1 VNIFESTGSAPGG
14 ARHATMTGL
23 KNEMSLP
30 RPARVIP
37 SVRALS
43 ARALSTPEPFVRL
56 FTRRVQQEGALDLT
70 QGDYKNADF
79 KPHPEVV
86 RAAQRITRNTVHS
99 YGPAVG
105 RMDVRSEV
113 AEFFNRDGLFD
124 YPDSEV
130 RFLPDEV
137 LFTPGTRSGLA
148 FVLEVLGADGSGVV
162 VPRPSW
168 EYDWFVER
176 AGKKVVE
183 LPTSAPDFL
192 PDPEELAWLLG
203 QGGISSVILNNPHNP
218 TGRVYPR
225 ALVEELVGVAA
236 KHRCYVLYDS
246 VYQRLDYVGWF
257 VNPAF
262 ARPEWRDWVVSLS
275 GLSKMDMFGAST
287 GTRACWLVIS
297 DQIRSDGVRARE
309 ILANLSAWLVATPST
324 LAQDWALAALQS
336 PLAALRRPSPY
347 MRERRDFMAR
357 AADELAPLG
366 VERTDFGGTF
376 YSPLAFPG
384 LVGEPFDR
392 LRNGI
397 HEKAVVKDS
406 VDAFEFL
413 LSGGVGGIPFAAF
426 AGGGE
431 SAGRYGT
438 WQRLSYGSKDVK
450 ERAVFVDRVRTR
462 IAKQG
467 RLGASAPAAAAS
479 RPPAPQDAV
488 WESVCTAD
496 GYDALEG
503 LDPKEFAAVRRRFLD
518 APRGETL
525 RLTGTKHPDSTA
537 HRAEQL
543 GRALR
548 TAPDGA
554 PDRARLALTHLE
566 WNPLM
571 EARSEYEESLAD
583 LRGPC
588 SEVLLD
594 MEGRQVSPEWLDL
607 PEKVVLALLRYGIVP
622 GEDRHLL
629 FRVPNPFIEQDEEKV
644 AKILAC
650 VARANVLFLLAC
662 ERLGIVPSQ
671 NAIYEITVP
680 QVNSTTEIGAVV
692 KIGTLYLQAV
702 EGLFGGSPERRDAFL
717 VERVP
722 EARRGELLA
731 RVARVRLVPLCEN
744 VGALARLPDL
754 LEAFYL
760 ALERGLEVEGLPT
773 PAIFRTAFDRPE
785 ATVRVFVAMSDT
797 AEQSGKL
804 ATDAA
809 CALAVSGREEAERRL
824 ATHARRVGEP
834 PPSVTFLIGAGRAG
848 FRGGLDPTHPGVLRQ
863 FARADG
869 VTLQGIRADAPEEAA
884 RLASAFRAEVAARAR
899 DRGLPL
905 PAADAESLSR
915 LLEGGVKAHTETL
928 LRIAP
933 LLAPFGSLVPQTRV
947 RIRATGSVNYGRSI
961 PTYPEE
967 WGGGKALPDNRD
979 LRDAWPEGVTLPRA
993 IIYNLACTTL
1003 GLPAVTSD
1011 LAVLDRR
1018 AAVLLD
1024 RHAPGYR
1031 EIVASELPCFV
1042 KESAALVFGR
1052 KLAETTARRC
1062 QRAAA
1067 ALWVDAR
1074 TREEL
1079 VAPTCLFAMEYL
1091 RYLAEDSESWDET
1104 KEHESQTTR
1113 EEELI
1118 RETSSVAFAALCTE
1132 RPGDRWPVLQTLV
1145 DAEDA
1150 SRLLLAR
1157 ELTLEEK
1164 REFVDLRIE
1173 GWLRTLSDALAP
1185 ELRREWSRLRELGQD
1200 ELTLD
1205 AIQRLVALEGLRG
1218 SRGA

>member
-1 VNIFESTGSAPGG
+1 MSPASTRAP
-14 ARHATMTGL
+14 
-23 KNEMSLP
+23 
-30 RPARVIP
+30 RV
-37 SVRALS
+37 LS
-43 ARALSTPEPFVRL
+43 ARALATPEPYVRL
-56 FTRRVQQEGALDLT
+56 FARRVQQEGALDLT

-113 AEFFNRDGLFD
+113 AEFFNRDGLLD

-137 LFTPGTRSGLA
+137 LFTPGTRAGLA
-148 FVLEVLGADGSGVV
+148 FVLEVLGEDGSGVV

-168 EYDWFVER
+168 EYDWFIER

-183 LPTSAPDFL
+183 LPSSGPEFL
-192 PDPEELAWLLG
+192 PDPVQLDRLLAG
-203 QGGISSVILNNPHNP
+203 GGISSVILNNPHNP

-225 ALVEELVGVAA
+225 ALVEEIVRVAVR
-236 KHRCYVLYDS
+236 HRAYVLYDS

-262 ARPEWRDWVVSLS
+262 ADPEWRDWVVTLS

-287 GTRACWLVIS
+287 GARACWMVLS
-297 DQIRSDGVRARE
+297 DEIRVNGVKARD

-357 AADELAPLG
+357 AADELASLG

-392 LRNGI
+392 LRHGI
-397 HEKAVVKDS
+397 REKAVVRDS
-406 VDAFEFL
+406 VDAFEYL
-413 LSGGVGGIPFAAF
+413 LAGGVGGIPFVAF
-426 AGGGE
+426 AGGAKG
-431 SAGRYGT
+431 AARYGT

-450 ERAVFVDRVRTR
+450 ELAVFIDRVRATLT
-462 IAKQG
+462 KQA
-467 RLGASAPAAAAS
+467 RLGSSAPADLG
-479 RPPAPQDAV
+479 PAPAAHDGV
-488 WESVCTAD
+488 WESVCTA
-496 GYDALEG
+496 GRYDAIDT
-503 LDPKEFAAVRRRFLD
+503 LDPAAFAAARQRFLRD
-518 APRGETL
+518 PRLESL

-543 GRALR
+543 ARALD
-548 TAPDGA
+548 AAGEDPPGQA
-554 PDRARLALTHLE
+554 RAALTHLE

-571 EARSEYEESLAD
+571 EAHLEFEESIRD

-594 MEGRQVSPEWLDL
+594 LEGRQISPDWLEV
-607 PEKVVLALLRYGIVP
+607 PEKVVLALLRHGIVP

-644 AKILAC
+644 SKILAS
-650 VARANVLFLLAC
+650 VARANVLFQLAC
-662 ERLGIVPSQ
+662 ERVGHEPAQ
-671 NAIYEITVP
+671 NAIHELTIP
-680 QVNSTTEIGAVV
+680 QVNSSAEIGAVV
-692 KIGTLYLQAV
+692 KVGSLYRKAAAALFQ
-702 EGLFGGSPERRDAFL
+702 EGEAKDAFL
-717 VERVP
+717 CARVP
-722 EARRGELLA
+722 EARRAALVE
-731 RVARVRLVPLCEN
+731 RVSRVRLVPLCEN

-760 ALERGLEVEGLPT
+760 ALERGIGAEDLPT
-773 PAIFRTAFDRPE
+773 PATFRTAFARRE

-797 AEQSGKL
+797 AEQSGKI
-804 ATDAA
+804 ATDS
-809 CALAVSGREEAERRL
+809 ALALALAGRDEAERRL
-824 ATHARRVGEP
+824 AAHALRVGEP
-834 PPSVTFLIGAGRAG
+834 APSVTFLIGAGRAG
-848 FRGGLDPTHPGVLRQ
+848 FRGGFDPAHPGVLRQ

-869 VTLQGIRADAPEEAA
+869 VTVQGIRADSPTETA
-884 RLASAFRAEVAARAR
+884 RLAQAFRAEVKQHADEPR
-899 DRGLPL
+899 
-905 PAADAESLSR
+905 PALATSDAESLTK
-915 LLEGGVKAHTETL
+915 LLEAGVKAHTETL

-967 WGGGKALPDNRD
+967 WGGGRTLPDNRD

-993 IIYNLACTTL
+993 IVYNLACTTL

-1011 LAVLDRR
+1011 LVALDRR

-1042 KESAALVFGR
+1042 RESAGLVFGR
-1052 KLAETTARRC
+1052 RLADTAARRC

-1067 ALWVDAR
+1067 ALWIDAR
-1074 TREEL
+1074 PRQEL

-1113 EEELI
+1113 EEELV
-1118 RETSSVAFAALCTE
+1118 RETSSIAFASLCAE
-1132 RPGDRWPVLQTLV
+1132 RPGDRWPVLQALV

-1150 SRLLLAR
+1150 ARLLLAR

-1173 GWLRTLSDALAP
+1173 GWLRTLADSLAP
-1185 ELRREWSRLRELGQD
+1185 ELRREWARLRELSKD

-1205 AIQRLVALEGLRG
+1205 AIRRLIALEKLRG
-1218 SRGA
+1218 SVGA

>member
-1 VNIFESTGSAPGG
+1 MNPVQAP
-14 ARHATMTGL
+14 
-23 KNEMSLP
+23 
-30 RPARVIP
+30 
-37 SVRALS
+37 RALS
-43 ARALSTPEPFVRL
+43 RRALATPEPYVR
-56 FTRRVQQEGALDLT
+56 FFARRVQQEGALDLT

-113 AEFFNRDGLFD
+113 AEFFNRDGLLD

-137 LFTPGTRSGLA
+137 LFTPGTRAGLA
-148 FVLEVLGADGSGVV
+148 FVLEVLGEDGSGVV

-176 AGKKVVE
+176 AGKRVVE
-183 LPTSAPDFL
+183 LPTTPPEFL
-192 PDPEELAWLLG
+192 PDPQELDRILSK
-203 QGGISSVILNNPHNP
+203 GGVSSVILNNPHNP

-225 ALVEELVGVAA
+225 ELVEDVVRVAV
-236 KHRCYVLYDS
+236 KHRAYVLYDS

-262 ARPEWRDWVVSLS
+262 ANPEWRDWVVTLS

-287 GTRACWLVIS
+287 GARACWMVIS
-297 DQIRSDGVRARE
+297 DEVRQNGIKARE

-366 VERTDFGGTF
+366 VLRTDFGGTF

-392 LRNGI
+392 LRHGVR
-397 HEKAVVKDS
+397 EKAVVKDS
-406 VDAFEFL
+406 VDAFEL
-413 LSGGVGGIPFAAF
+413 LLAGGVGGIPFVAF
-426 AGGGE
+426 AGGEKG
-431 SAGRYGT
+431 AGLFGT

-450 ERAVFVDRVRTR
+450 ELAVFIDRVRATLE
-462 IAKQG
+462 KQA
-467 RLGASAPAAAAS
+467 RLGSSAPADLAPLAS
-479 RPPAPQDAV
+479 GHEGV
-488 WESVCTAD
+488 WESVCTAER
-496 GYDALEG
+496 YDALDG
-503 LDPKEFAAVRRRFLD
+503 IDAKTFAAARKRFL
-518 APRGETL
+518 ANPRHEAL

-537 HRAEQL
+537 HRREQL
-543 GRALR
+543 ERALR
-548 TAPDGA
+548 AAVGA
-554 PDRARLALTHLE
+554 ADLVRAALTHLE

-571 EARSEYEESLAD
+571 EARLEFEESIRD
-583 LRGPC
+583 LLGPC

-594 MEGRQVSPEWLDL
+594 LEGRQISPDWLDV
-607 PEKVVLALLRYGIVP
+607 PEKVVLALLRHGVVP

-644 AKILAC
+644 SKILAS
-650 VARANVLFLLAC
+650 VARANALFHLAC
-662 ERLGIVPSQ
+662 ERAGFEPKR
-671 NAIYEITVP
+671 NAIHELTVP
-680 QVNSTTEIGAVV
+680 QVNSTAEIGAVV
-692 KIGTLYLQAV
+692 KVGTLYRKAAAA
-702 EGLFGGSPERRDAFL
+702 LFAGGEARDEFLCRRVD
-717 VERVP
+717 
-722 EARRGELLA
+722 EARRAEMLD
-731 RVARVRLVPLCEN
+731 RVLRVRLVPLCEN

-760 ALERGLEVEGLPT
+760 ALERGAGAEDLPT
-773 PAIFRTAFDRPE
+773 PASFRTSFTVRE

-797 AEQSGKL
+797 AEQSGKI
-804 ATDAA
+804 ATDS
-809 CALAVSGREEAERRL
+809 ALALALAGREEAERRL
-824 ATHARRVGEP
+824 AAHSARIGEP
-834 PPSVTFLIGAGRAG
+834 APAVTYLVGCGRAG
-848 FRGGLDPTHPGVLRQ
+848 FRGGFDPAHPGVLRQ
-863 FARADG
+863 LAKADG
-869 VTLQGIRADAPEEAA
+869 VTLQGIRADSPEAAA
-884 RLASAFRAEVAARAR
+884 RLAAAFRAEVASRAKEPR
-899 DRGLPL
+899 PVL
-905 PAADAESLSR
+905 AASDADSLVK
-915 LLEGGVKAHTETL
+915 LLEAGVKAHTETL

-961 PTYPEE
+961 PSYPEE
-967 WGGGKALPDNRD
+967 WGGGRALPDNRD

-993 IIYNLACTTL
+993 IVYNLACTTL

-1011 LAVLDRR
+1011 LVVLDRR

-1031 EIVASELPCFV
+1031 EIVASELPLFV
-1042 KESAALVFGR
+1042 REAAGLVFGR

-1074 TREEL
+1074 PREEL

-1113 EEELI
+1113 EEELV
-1118 RETSSVAFAALCTE
+1118 RETSSVAFAALCAE
-1132 RPGDRWPVLQTLV
+1132 RPGDRWPVLQSLV

-1150 SRLLLAR
+1150 ARLLLAR

-1173 GWLRTLSDALAP
+1173 GWLRTLPDTLAP
-1185 ELRREWSRLRELGQD
+1185 ELRKEWSRLRELTKD

-1205 AIQRLVALEGLRG
+1205 AIRRLIALETLRG
-1218 SRGA
+1218 SVGA

>member
-1 VNIFESTGSAPGG
+1 VGT
-14 ARHATMTGL
+14 
-23 KNEMSLP
+23 
-30 RPARVIP
+30 
-37 SVRALS
+37 LS
-43 ARALSTPEPFVRL
+43 ARALSTPEPFVRQ
-56 FTRRVQQEGALDLT
+56 FSRRVQQEGALDLT

-79 KPHPEVV
+79 APHPEVV

-105 RMDVRSEV
+105 RMDVRTEV
-113 AEFFNRDGLFD
+113 AEFFNRDGLLD
-124 YPDSEV
+124 YPGSEV
-130 RFLPDEV
+130 RFLADEV
-137 LFTPGTRSGLA
+137 IFTPGTRAGLS

-176 AGKKVVE
+176 AGKTVVE
-183 LPTSAPDFL
+183 LPTAAPGFL
-192 PDPEELAWLLG
+192 PDPGELDRLLG
-203 QGGISSVILNNPHNP
+203 RGGISSVIVNNPHNP

-225 ALVEELVGVAA
+225 QLVEDLVRVAV

-262 ARPEWRDWVVSLS
+262 ASPEWRDWVVSLS

-287 GTRACWLVIS
+287 GARACWLVIS
-297 DQIRSDGVRARE
+297 DQIRSNGVRARD
-309 ILANLSAWLVATPST
+309 ILANLAAWLVATPST

-347 MRERRDFMAR
+347 MRERRDFMAQ
-357 AADELAPLG
+357 AADDLAPLG

-392 LRNGI
+392 LRNGL
-397 HEKAVVKDS
+397 HEKAVVRDS
-406 VDAFEFL
+406 VDAFELL
-413 LSGGVGGIPFAAF
+413 LSGGVGGIPFVAF
-426 AGGGE
+426 AGGRD
-431 SAGRYGT
+431 AAARYGT

-450 ERAVFVDRVRTR
+450 ELAVFIDRVRCR
-462 IAKQG
+462 IERQG
-467 RLGASAPAAAAS
+467 RLGSSAPLPAGE
-479 RPPAPQDAV
+479 PAPGAEAALARRSRSAGDEV
-488 WESVCTAD
+488 WESVCTAS
-496 GYDALEG
+496 GYAALDG
-503 LDPKEFAAVRRRFLD
+503 LDPEAFAAARRRFLD
-518 APRGETL
+518 GPRHDAL

-543 GRALR
+543 DRALQS
-548 TAPDGA
+548 APEGS
-554 PDRARLALTHLE
+554 PDRARVALTHLE
-566 WNPLM
+566 WHPLM
-571 EARSEYEESLAD
+571 EARLEYEESIAD
-583 LRGPC
+583 LLGPC

-594 MEGRQVSPEWLDL
+594 LEGRQISPDWLEV
-607 PEKVVLALLRYGIVP
+607 PEKVVLALLRHGVVP

-629 FRVPNPFIEQDEEKV
+629 FRVPNPFIEQDEEKIS
-644 AKILAC
+644 KILAS
-650 VARANVLFLLAC
+650 VARANVLFHLAC
-662 ERLGIVPSQ
+662 ERVGVAPRQ
-671 NAIYEITVP
+671 NAIYELTVP
-680 QVNSTTEIGAVV
+680 QVNSSAEIGAVV
-692 KIGTLYLQAV
+692 KVGTLYLQAV
-702 EGLFGGSPERRDAFL
+702 AGLLDGAAEHADEFL
-717 VERVP
+717 GARVP
-722 EARRGELLA
+722 EERRAELLA
-731 RVARVRLVPLCEN
+731 RIARVRLVPLCEN
-744 VGALARLPDL
+744 VGALAHLPEL

-760 ALERGLEVEGLPT
+760 ALERGVGVADLPT
-773 PAIFRTAFDRPE
+773 PGTFRTSFERAE
-785 ATVRVFVAMSDT
+785 AVVRVFVAMSDT
-797 AEQSGKL
+797 AEQSGKV

-809 CALAVSGREEAERRL
+809 LALAVSGREEAERRL
-824 ATHARRVGEP
+824 AEHARRIGEP
-834 PPSVTFLIGAGRAG
+834 EPSVTFLIGAGRAG
-848 FRGGLDPTHPGVLRQ
+848 FRGGFDPAHPGVLRQ

-869 VTLQGIRADAPEEAA
+869 VTMQGIRADAPEEAV
-884 RLASAFRAEVAARAR
+884 RLAASFRAEWGARAAGER
-899 DRGLPL
+899 APGL
-905 PAADAESLSR
+905 PAADVDSLSR
-915 LLEGGVKAHTETL
+915 LLETGVRAHTETL

-947 RIRATGSVNYGRSI
+947 RIRATGSVSYGRSI

-967 WGGGKALPDNRD
+967 WGGGRALPDNRD

-993 IIYNLACTTL
+993 IVYNLAGTTL

-1042 KESAALVFGR
+1042 KESVALVFGR
-1052 KLAETTARRC
+1052 KLAETAARRC
-1062 QRAAA
+1062 TRAAA

-1074 TREEL
+1074 VREDL

-1104 KEHESQTTR
+1104 KEHESRTTR
-1113 EEELI
+1113 EEELV
-1118 RETSSVAFAALCTE
+1118 RETSSVAFAALCAE

-1145 DAEDA
+1145 DAEEA
-1150 SRLLLAR
+1150 PRLLLAR

-1173 GWLRTLSDALAP
+1173 GWLRTIADALAA
-1185 ELRREWSRLRELGQD
+1185 ELRREWSRLRELGKD

-1205 AIQRLVALEGLRG
+1205 AIQRLIDLEKRRG
-1218 SRGA
+1218 GRGA

>member
-1 VNIFESTGSAPGG
+1 VGS
-14 ARHATMTGL
+14 L
-23 KNEMSLP
+23 
-30 RPARVIP
+30 
-37 SVRALS
+37 SV
-43 ARALSTPEPFVRL
+43 RALSTPEPFVRL
-56 FTRRVQQEGALDLT
+56 FSRRVQQEGALDLT

-79 KPHPEVV
+79 APHPEVV

-113 AEFFNRDGLFD
+113 AEFFNRDGLLD

-137 LFTPGTRSGLA
+137 IFTPGTRAGLA

-176 AGKKVVE
+176 AGKRVVE
-183 LPTSAPDFL
+183 LPTSAPEFL
-192 PDPEELAWLLG
+192 PDPEELDRLLG
-203 QGGISSVILNNPHNP
+203 RGGVSSVILNNPHNP

-225 ALVEELVGVAA
+225 TLVEDLVRVAV
-236 KHRCYVLYDS
+236 KHRAYVLYDS

-262 ARPEWRDWVVSLS
+262 ASPEWRDWVVSLS

-287 GTRACWLVIS
+287 GARACWMVIS
-297 DQIRSDGVRARE
+297 DQIRANGVRARE

-347 MRERRDFMAR
+347 MRERRDFMAK

-397 HEKAVVKDS
+397 HEKGVVRNS
-406 VDAFEFL
+406 VDAFELL

-426 AGGGE
+426 AGGHGG
-431 SAGRYGT
+431 AARYGT

-450 ERAVFVDRVRTR
+450 ELAVFIDRVRTR
-462 IAKQG
+462 ITNQG
-467 RLGASAPAAAAS
+467 RLGSSAP
-479 RPPAPQDAV
+479 PPDGGPTLGGKPAPVAAPARTPQDDV
-488 WESVCTAD
+488 WESVCTAE
-496 GYDALEG
+496 GYGALDD
-503 LDPKEFAAVRRRFLD
+503 LDPKAFAAARRRFLED
-518 APRGETL
+518 PRHEAL

-543 GRALR
+543 DRALR
-548 TAPDGA
+548 AAPESA
-554 PDRARLALTHLE
+554 PDRARIALTHLE
-566 WNPLM
+566 WHPLM
-571 EARSEYEESLAD
+571 EARLEYEESVAD
-583 LRGPC
+583 LLGPC
-588 SEVLLD
+588 GEVLLD
-594 MEGRQVSPEWLDL
+594 LEGRQISPDWLEV
-607 PEKVVLALLRYGIVP
+607 PERVVLALLRQGIVP

-644 AKILAC
+644 SKILAS

-662 ERLGIVPSQ
+662 ERVGIAPNQ
-671 NAIYEITVP
+671 NAIHEITVP
-680 QVNSTTEIGAVV
+680 QVNSTAEIGAVV

-702 EGLFGGSPERRDAFL
+702 AGLLDGPAELVDAFL
-717 VERVP
+717 GGRVP
-722 EARRGELLA
+722 KARRAELLA

-744 VGALARLPDL
+744 VGALAHLADL

-760 ALERGLEVEGLPT
+760 ALERGLGVADLPT
-773 PAIFRTAFDRPE
+773 PATFRTSFDRPE
-785 ATVRVFVAMSDT
+785 AVVRVFVAMSDT
-797 AEQSGKL
+797 AEQSGKI

-809 CALAVSGREEAERRL
+809 LALALAGREEAERRL
-824 ATHARRVGEP
+824 AVHARRLGEP
-834 PPSVTFLIGAGRAG
+834 APSVTFLIGAGRAG
-848 FRGGLDPTHPGVLRQ
+848 FRGGFEPAHPGVLRQ

-869 VTLQGIRADAPEEAA
+869 VTMQGIRVDAPEEAA
-884 RLASAFRAEVAARAR
+884 RLAAAFRAEVAARTAAK
-899 DRGLPL
+899 DRGPAA

-915 LLEGGVKAHTETL
+915 LLEAGVKAHTETL
-928 LRIAP
+928 LRIAA
-933 LLAPFGSLVPQTRV
+933 LVAPFGSLVPQTRV
-947 RIRATGSVNYGRSI
+947 RTRATGSANYGRSI
-961 PTYPEE
+961 PAYPEE
-967 WGGGKALPDNRD
+967 WGGGKVLPDNRE

-993 IIYNLACTTL
+993 IVYNLACTTL

-1011 LAVLDRR
+1011 LGVLDRR

-1062 QRAAA
+1062 LRAAA

-1074 TREEL
+1074 TREDL

-1104 KEHESQTTR
+1104 KEHESRTTR

-1118 RETSSVAFAALCTE
+1118 RETSSVAFVALCAE

-1145 DAEDA
+1145 DAEEA

-1173 GWLRTLSDALAP
+1173 GWLRTLPDVLST

-1205 AIQRLVALEGLRG
+1205 AIQRLIALEKVRG

>member
-1 VNIFESTGSAPGG
+1 
-14 ARHATMTGL
+14 
-23 KNEMSLP
+23 
-30 RPARVIP
+30 
-37 SVRALS
+37 VRFFA
-43 ARALSTPEPFVRL
+43 
-56 FTRRVQQEGALDLT
+56 RRVQQEGALDLT

-79 KPHPEVV
+79 APHPEVV

-113 AEFFNRDGLFD
+113 AEFFNRDGLLD

-137 LFTPGTRSGLA
+137 IFTPGTRAGLA

-183 LPTSAPDFL
+183 LPTEAPEFL
-192 PDPEELAWLLG
+192 PDPEALERLLRK
-203 QGGISSVILNNPHNP
+203 GGISSVILNNPHNP

-225 ALVEELVGVAA
+225 ALVEDLVRVAV
-236 KHRCYVLYDS
+236 KHRAYVLYDS

-262 ARPEWRDWVVSLS
+262 AHPEWRDWVVSLS

-287 GTRACWLVIS
+287 GARACWLVIS
-297 DQIRSDGVRARE
+297 DQIRANGVRARE

-336 PLAALRRPSPY
+336 PLASLRRPSPY
-347 MRERRDFMAR
+347 MRERRDFMVQ
-357 AADELAPLG
+357 AADELRPLG

-392 LRNGI
+392 LRNGV

-426 AGGGE
+426 AGGRDGA
-431 SAGRYGT
+431 SRFGT

-450 ERAVFVDRVRTR
+450 ELAVFMDRVRAR
-462 IAKQG
+462 ITSQA
-467 RLGASAPAAAAS
+467 RLGSSAPAPGES
-479 RPPAPQDAV
+479 TPQDAV
-488 WESVCTAD
+488 WESVCTTQ
-496 GYDALEG
+496 GYDALDG
-503 LDPKEFAAVRRRFLD
+503 LDPRAFAAARRRFLAD
-518 APRGETL
+518 PRHEDL

-543 GRALR
+543 DRALR
-548 TAPDGA
+548 AAPEGS
-554 PDRARLALTHLE
+554 PDRARVALTHLE
-566 WNPLM
+566 WHPLM
-571 EARSEYEESLAD
+571 EARLEYEESIAD
-583 LRGPC
+583 LLGPC

-594 MEGRQVSPEWLDL
+594 LEGRQISPDWLDV
-607 PEKVVLALLRYGIVP
+607 PERVVLALLRHGIVP

-644 AKILAC
+644 SKILAS
-650 VARANVLFLLAC
+650 VARANILFHLAC
-662 ERLGIVPSQ
+662 ERVGVEAKQ
-671 NAIYEITVP
+671 NAIHEITVP
-680 QVNSTTEIGAVV
+680 QVNSTAEIGAVV
-692 KIGTLYLQAV
+692 KVGTLYLQALA
-702 EGLFGGSPERRDAFL
+702 GLFEGPFADAFL
-717 VERVP
+717 ARRVP
-722 EARRGELLA
+722 KARRADLTA

-744 VGALARLPDL
+744 VGALAHLPDL

-760 ALERGLEVEGLPT
+760 ALERGTGVADLPT
-773 PAIFRTAFDRPE
+773 PGIFRTAFFRNE
-785 ATVRVFVAMSDT
+785 AVVRVFVAMSDT
-797 AEQSGKL
+797 AEQSGKI
-804 ATDAA
+804 ATDTAYTL
-809 CALAVSGREEAERRL
+809 ALAGREEAERRL
-824 ATHARRVGEP
+824 AAHARRISEP
-834 PPSVTFLIGAGRAG
+834 LPSVTFLIGAGRAG
-848 FRGGLDPTHPGVLRQ
+848 FRGGFDPAHPGVIRQ
-863 FARADG
+863 FSRADG
-869 VTLQGIRADAPEEAA
+869 VTLQGIRADAPEETA
-884 RLASAFRAEVAARAR
+884 RLAAAFRAEVAAK
-899 DRGLPL
+899 DRNPVL
-905 PAADAESLSR
+905 PAADADSLMK
-915 LLEGGVKAHTETL
+915 LLEAGVKAHTETL
-928 LRIAP
+928 LRVAP

-961 PTYPEE
+961 PVYPEE
-967 WGGGKALPDNRD
+967 WGGGRVLPDNRD

-993 IIYNLACTTL
+993 IVYNLACTTL

-1011 LAVLDRR
+1011 LGVLDRR

-1042 KESAALVFGR
+1042 KEAAGLVFGR
-1052 KLAETTARRC
+1052 KLADTAARKC

-1074 TREEL
+1074 AREEL
-1079 VAPTCLFAMEYL
+1079 IAPTCLFAMEYL

-1104 KEHESQTTR
+1104 KEHESHTTR

-1118 RETSSVAFAALCTE
+1118 RETSSVAFVLLCSE

-1173 GWLRTLSDALAP
+1173 GWLRTLPDTLAP
-1185 ELRREWSRLRELGQD
+1185 ELRREWSRLRELPKD

-1205 AIQRLVALEGLRG
+1205 AIQRLIDLEKLRG